1 MCFKTFNLF
10 VQLSHVSL
18 LVVVFYHPSGG
29 AAAPSASSALYY
41 EINSVWPLCPEM
53 IQSVYG
59 LNSLFSV
66 VVLLQA

>member
-1 MCFKTFNLF
+1 MCFKTFYLF

-29 AAAPSASSALYY
+29 AAAPSASSALY
-41 EINSVWPLCPEM
+41 SVWPLCPEM

-66 VVLLQA
+66 VVLLQT